1 MKDNTIK
8 GFWFN
13 TDDLIKMNVRNH
25 LFNVVIDKDFYD
37 YSYESGHINAQLN
50 EYNYLTK
57 DEQIEVNIMIK
68 KILKR

>member
-1 MKDNTIK
+1 MKENTIK

-37 YSYESGHINAQLN
+37 YSYESDHINAQLN